1 MELRIKR
8 EQTTTGTFTSKVA
21 FVLRAQAFL
30 TPDESTH
37 IKKYG
42 LGKEVIYASENARKH
57 ASKSVEA
64 LSGGGA
70 GGLVSGLARMA
81 ASKLALNITIDSL
94 TSGQTIQCGSLD
106 EAIDAE
112 EALKSACQNAKTY
125 IEFASRYNG
134 SEERFTI

>member
-8 EQTTTGTFTSKVA
+8 EQATSGFMGNKVA

-30 TPDESTH
+30 TPDESAH

-42 LGKEVIYASENARKH
+42 LGKEVIYASESARKH
-57 ASKSVEA
+57 ASKGVDA

-70 GGLVSGLARMA
+70 GGVVSGLARIA
-81 ASKLALNITIDSL
+81 ASKLSLSITIDSL
-94 TSGQTIQCGSLD
+94 TNGQTIQCSSLD

-112 EALKSACQNAKTY
+112 DALKSACANAKTY
-125 IEFASRYNG
+125 IEIASRYNG